1 MTAIP
6 LRSCRAQND
15 NFERCIPILKGK
27 LTLVT
32 GAGSG
37 VGRDAALGLASQ
49 GAEVVLV
56 GRRVSKLE
64 ETKELITA
72 NGGRAVI
79 AAADVGN
86 LEEVKGLAH
95 KVLSNYGIPSMLHN
109 GAGVHGEIKPIVE
122 SNPEQW
128 VNTFMINTIGPYLIC
143 RAFVGEMVK
152 LGWGRIVNM
161 TSAASLAPPR
171 GVNSAYAASKAALN
185 HFTRQL
191 LAAELMGT
199 GVTANVIHPGEVKTE
214 MWEAIREDSVPSGD
228 MRRWVEWVEQT
239 GGDSPEKSVKLI
251 LDLLKPES
259 NSITGRFL
267 WIEDGLK
274 KPMPSWD

>member
-1 MTAIP
+1 M
-6 LRSCRAQND
+6 
-15 NFERCIPILKGK
+15 
-27 LTLVT
+27 
-32 GAGSG
+32 
-37 VGRDAALGLASQ
+37 
-49 GAEVVLV
+49 LV